1 MSDLTV
7 KNTPVIE
14 LGNEFATVHVRKVF
28 TRNGVRLDISS
39 PRLGYSIRLDPLAL
53 ESLTWQN
60 IDVISKF
67 LETPYGPTEGPP
79 QKPQSLHRRE

>member
-1 MSDLTV
+1 MGDGPE
-7 KNTPVIE
+7 KNLEAIE

-79 QKPQSLHRRE
+79 HRPQSLSRRK